1 MVKNLKLLE
10 DMLQMARQSQN
21 MLQITRLWVHNQHLN
36 TFANS
41 LSIACDDATLQFP
54 LPNVRSGNSVKEL
67 IEWSKT
73 YLEPHTYDSHIFLT
87 EIDKLIDSLEDNT
100 SINTIDWIMNS
111 FLKYH
116 NSLYFFSSQWES
128 AGYSCLPSGY
138 TIIPDGLSTTTSAS
152 SSKSIA
158 GSITGARSL

>member
-116 NSLYFFSSQWES
+116 NSLYFFSRN
-128 AGYSCLPSGY
+128 A
-138 TIIPDGLSTTTSAS
+138 LSKLNSLVFAS
-152 SSKSIA
+152 
-158 GSITGARSL
+158 TNF